1 MRHEKAT
8 FDYDQTFPFD
18 PKSEEAVN
26 LEKDPTFSTNGEDGD
41 EEESD

>member
-1 MRHEKAT
+1 MGFKGNGL
-8 FDYDQTFPFD
+8 
-18 PKSEEAVN
+18 EEAVN